1 MSSVL
6 EQIITLLTS
15 GLVSMGKG
23 VGGALNSIVSDMFIV
38 TTTDSA
44 GVTTQTLSVFGSV
57 VIVFCA
63 ISLAIGLT
71 KLIYHFLTSLGATGN

>member
-1 MSSVL
+1 MTSVL
-6 EQIITLLTS
+6 GQIIELLTE

-23 VGGALNSIVSDMFIV
+23 IGGGINSIVSDMFIV

-44 GVTTQTLSVFGSV
+44 GVTTQTLSTFGSI